1 MIQRNMEDGKKTE
14 QNSKYPSQYEELHYQ
29 KYHRG
34 CAEYDYDNDYYD
46 RRRKRG
52 FLSNIST

>member
-1 MIQRNMEDGKKTE
+1 MEDRKKTE

-34 CAEYDYDNDYYD
+34 GCAEYDYDNDYYN
-46 RRRKRG
+46 RLRKRG
-52 FLSNIST
+52 F

>member
-1 MIQRNMEDGKKTE
+1 MKDGKKTE